1 VKVGHIITGGKFA
14 VVTPIDG
21 PQKYDWLRTGQGV
34 EVLGRLA
41 DNDGWNGEIEI
52 RAMTNVRMAVPADN
66 IESTLIC

>member
-1 VKVGHIITGGKFA
+1 MKTGCILQGGKFP

-41 DNDGWNGEIEI
+41 DNDGWSGEIEI
-52 RAMTNVRMAVPADN
+52 RAMTDVRMAVPADN